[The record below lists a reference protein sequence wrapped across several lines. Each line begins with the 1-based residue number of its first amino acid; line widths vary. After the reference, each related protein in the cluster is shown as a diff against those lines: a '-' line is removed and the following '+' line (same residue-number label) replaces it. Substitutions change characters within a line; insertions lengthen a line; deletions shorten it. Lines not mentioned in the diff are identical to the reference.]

1 LVAGS
6 DKNRYFKSF
15 AKFGLEF
22 QEAEMVRRF
31 LAVLVIVIGVG
42 ACTTSQQ
49 KETPKFNFSKGT
61 RVGIVN
67 ILESYATHKHF
78 SSIRVGSFTKTY
90 EVDWDMPSTIEDEL
104 TTQLQKDPRFTIV
117 KIRSSESFAQKMQSL
132 NMIEKILR
140 SQTVPDEAA
149 RLLGTISDP
158 YDVQILILI
167 GSYDGISPY
176 KLGKEPIN
184 LQGYGLFTRMPLPG
198 IFGSILPFKNAYA
211 YAQIGIVVF
220 KAQPLGYIAAGKPS
234 LKTRPLRDFNWKT
247 DLKNLAK
254 SELDKTKPQIQK
266 YAKQSVERALKNAN
280 LILSKF

>member
-104 TTQLQKDPRFTIV
+104 TTQLQKDPRFKIV
-117 KIRSSESFAQKMQSL
+117 KIRSSESFAQKMQ
-132 NMIEKILR
+132 R
-140 SQTVPDEAA
+140 
-149 RLLGTISDP
+149 LGTISDP

-254 SELDKTKPQIQK
+254 SELDKTKPQIQQ